1 MAAVEAQHIAA
12 FTAAAVQ
19 LAMGGRLTVNSP
31 QGGAMD
37 QAHATYR
44 HGVSLSEDTAD
55 SGSGRVSGVQARTAG
70 QVSQAFGKKP
80 GRFAVRNARKIDARG
95 IQENF
100 WLISE
105 DGVIAA
111 AGTRNDDFEAALR
124 KFSAENTDGAD
135 SGMAIIDAAGSTLT
149 PGYIDIHAHGRG
161 HTHTMMVLKRFR
173 WQERGIWCMGLP
185 ARYFR

>member
-1 MAAVEAQHIAA
+1 MQCWSGYGAGTRTMAAVEAQHIAA

-44 HGVSLSEDTAD
+44 HGVSLSGDTAD

-111 AGTRNDDFEAALR
+111 AGTRSGDFEAALR
-124 KFSAENTDGAD
+124 KFSAEIQMGPIPVWLLL
-135 SGMAIIDAAGSTLT
+135 MPQEVRL
-149 PGYIDIHAHGRG
+149 PPDI
-161 HTHTMMVLKRFR
+161 
-173 WQERGIWCMGLP
+173 
-185 ARYFR
+185 